1 MPRFLPFRGV
11 HYAVDRCDPALVT
24 APPYDV
30 LDDRD
35 RAALAAADPANIVV
49 VDLPVDGDDPYA
61 TAGETLQKWLA
72 DGVLV
77 REDRPS
83 FYVYRMTYAD
93 EAGAARR
100 TTGVMGA
107 LELSRPGEGGILPH
121 EHTTPK
127 AKSDRLNLL
136 RGTDA
141 NVSPV
146 WGLSPAG
153 GLSDLL
159 VVDTPPVFEWTD
171 AAQVTHELWIV
182 DDPER
187 IAAISAEIAG
197 APVVIADG
205 HHRYETSLA
214 YRDEQRA
221 AGREAPE
228 ATGPEAVLTYVVELV
243 DDELTV
249 LPIHRLI
256 SGLPVDFDLR
266 GSLAEWFEIG
276 APLDHLDADVVDQ
289 VAADGALVLVTP
301 EAAWPMTPRRDRFD
315 GVRDLDTSR
324 LDAALAG
331 LPPHELV
338 FQHGVD
344 HVVERVG
351 RGDAQAGVLLRPAGV
366 DQIVAIAHGG
376 ERMPPKTTF
385 FHPKPRT
392 GVVVRLLD
400 E

>member
-1 MPRFLPFRGV
+1 
-11 HYAVDRCDPALVT
+11 VT

-30 LDDRD
+30 LDEQD

-61 TAGETLQKWLA
+61 TAGATLQAWLA

-77 REDRPS
+77 RDETPS
-83 FYVYRMTYAD
+83 FYVYRMSYAD
-93 EAGAARR
+93 ETGAHRR
-100 TTGVMGA
+100 TTGVLGA

-121 EHTTPK
+121 EQTTPK

-146 WGLSPAG
+146 WGLSPAA

-159 VVDTPPVFEWTD
+159 AVDGPPLFEWTD
-171 AAQVTHELWIV
+171 DAQVTHDLWIV
-182 DDPER
+182 DDAER
-187 IAAISAEIAG
+187 IDAISAQIGG

-221 AGREAPE
+221 AGRDAP
-228 ATGPEAVLTYVVELV
+228 AGTGPEAVLTYVVELV

-249 LPIHRLI
+249 LPIHRLLA
-256 SGLPVDFDLR
+256 GLPEGFDLR
-266 GSLAEWFEIG
+266 DALADHFDIG
-276 APLDHLDADVVDQ
+276 PAIGPVDADIAVRM
-289 VAADGALVLVTP
+289 AADGALVLVTP
-301 EAAWPMTPRRDRFD
+301 EGAWPMVPRADRFE

-344 HVVERVG
+344 HVVQRVERG
-351 RGDAQAGVLLRPAGV
+351 EAQAGVLLRPATV
-366 DQIVAIAHGG
+366 AQIVAIANGG